1 MNCPK
6 CKTHRLHKKDYNA
19 SATCPNCGGMWLES
33 RKIPTFI
40 ESSEGS
46 TEADS
51 GKAVND
57 GKTGICP
64 NGHGIMI
71 RARIDT
77 QEPFYLEKCPH
88 CGGIWFDKG
97 ELREIISNNVA
108 DNLDDF
114 WCKSWQ
120 VRHRKETSKQRYY
133 EINKRL
139 LGEDIFDRIIRLSEL
154 LKIHPEKGRAIA
166 LLQLEVKGSGKSQ
179 GSADGVT

>member
-6 CKTHRLHKKDYNA
+6 CKTDRLRKKDYKA
-19 SATCPNCGGMWLES
+19 PATCPNCGGMWLES
-33 RKIPTFI
+33 KGIPTFMDV
-40 ESSEGS
+40 SEGLA
-46 TEADS
+46 EADS
-51 GKAVND
+51 GKALND

-77 QEPFYLEKCPH
+77 EEPFYLEKCPH

-97 ELREIISNNVA
+97 ELREIISNNVV
-108 DNLDDF
+108 DNLDSF

-120 VRHRKETSKQRYY
+120 VRHRKATNREKYY

-139 LGEDIFDRIIRLSEL
+139 LGEDIFDRIIQLSER
-154 LKIHPEKGRAIA
+154 LKTHPEKGRAIA
-166 LLQLEVKGSGKSQ
+166 LLQLEIKGSGISSD
-179 GSADGVT
+179 SADGGA